1 MTFSVAGVE
10 QAVRR
15 VRATGAD
22 DLSSLAAPRLRELLD
37 EMAALRKETELSA
50 ARVAAEI
57 ASRSEGVA
65 PSESFARRQGH
76 RSAEALIASVE
87 STSNAAAARL
97 IEIGRLLAEEDAREA
112 EQERL
117 AREAERQA
125 AEEEERARRARE
137 AALRGAGGGGGGGG
151 EGMPLPLPLPT
162 PTPRPVPVL
171 TLRQQARSLVGAAVR
186 EGSITGDV
194 ASVVLDLIGELPED
208 ELLLQRVEHVLRRA
222 RGLRLHSVRKLCW
235 QVIALADP
243 QGWVEREKSQYEC
256 RRADLRDNAD
266 GTVTLTAVLPPVDA
280 ARIKA
285 VLDAGVRRLM
295 AARRDP
301 GQLLSDERTAP
312 QMRADLLV
320 GVFSHMAGCDQP
332 ATGVKTTVVVRMTI
346 DQLREGAGVGE
357 IDGVNQP
364 VSVEE
369 LRKAAV
375 DSSYLPVVLGGS
387 SRPLDVGRAE
397 RAFTSAQRHALVERD
412 GGCSW
417 CNAPPSWCDAHHLDP
432 WSRGGRTDL
441 SNGLLLCR
449 ACHTRLHDNHWQIR
463 VRAGRPEFIPPA
475 DVDRLRRPVPGG
487 RARFEVERDVV
498 MSEDT
503 RTEERD
509 ESGRLR
515 SASGNAA
522 A

>member
-1 MTFSVAGVE
+1 MTFSVDGVE

-22 DLSSLAAPRLRELLD
+22 DLSSLAAPRLRALLE

-65 PSESFARRQGH
+65 PSDSFARRQGH
-76 RSAEALIASVE
+76 RSAEALIAAVE
-87 STSNAAAARL
+87 STSNAAASRL

-117 AREAERQA
+117 AREAAQ
-125 AEEEERARRARE
+125 EEERARRARE
-137 AALRGAGGGGGGGG
+137 AQRRGAGGGAGGGGGDDDPP
-151 EGMPLPLPLPT
+151 EPLPLPT
-162 PTPRPVPVL
+162 PTTRPVPAQ
-171 TLRQQARSLVGAAVR
+171 TLRQQARGLVAAAVR
-186 EGSITGDV
+186 EGGITGDV

-208 ELLLQRVEHVLRRA
+208 DLLLQRVDHVLRRA
-222 RGLRLHSVRKLCW
+222 SGLRLHSVRKLCW
-235 QVIALADP
+235 QVMALADP
-243 QGWVEREKSQYEC
+243 QGWAEREKRQYEC

-295 AARRDP
+295 AERRDRR
-301 GQLLSDERTAP
+301 QLLSDERTAP

-332 ATGVKTTVVVRMTI
+332 APGVKTTVVVRMTI

-364 VSVEE
+364 VSVEK

-375 DSSYLPVVLGGS
+375 DSSYLPVVLGGG

-417 CNAPPSWCDAHHLDP
+417 CNAPPSWCDAHHLDA

-475 DVDRLRRPVPGG
+475 DVDRMRRPVPGG
-487 RARFEVERDVV
+487 RARFEVKRDVV
-498 MSEDT
+498 CGDVMHD
-503 RTEERD
+503 
-509 ESGRLR
+509 
-515 SASGNAA
+515 AA
-522 A
+522 AA